1 MKKLQLS
8 IALIFL
14 LSLNIFA
21 QDYFLVSFGL
31 VKPISFSDYKMS
43 GWGQELGFHYCK
55 GIIKGLKI
63 EAGLKA
69 FHENRE
75 IELKA
80 DNHYLSQHERFDFYL
95 PILVLYE
102 FKKITIKSGIC
113 VDLFPL
119 QTKSDREIE
128 FNSVIS
134 YSATDMLRPFIDF
147 KILKMYPIY
156 NQNSINYG
164 LITFGLMLKFPGNK

>member
-1 MKKLQLS
+1 M
-8 IALIFL
+8 
-14 LSLNIFA
+14 
-21 QDYFLVSFGL
+21 
-31 VKPISFSDYKMS
+31 
-43 GWGQELGFHYCK
+43 
-55 GIIKGLKI
+55 
-63 EAGLKA
+63 
-69 FHENRE
+69 
-75 IELKA
+75 KA